1 MGITKNRGCKPVVA
15 VVSFFLLAGGA
26 FAGNEAYPSLDGLTL
41 SEKKSVV
48 LCVRGTISNNYRD
61 TIAHNLAEG
70 GSDATWAMKVN
81 ALENVQMY
89 DLARAADWIDL
100 ETYYRQ
106 ETDNIQELIR
116 GKSDIENYKSL
127 SKQNSLN
134 LGKILEKELANQSE
148 HKKNFQKFASV
159 CKRIASTIVAKAK
172 VVSSQ

>member
-1 MGITKNRGCKPVVA
+1 MGITKNRACKPVVA
-15 VVSFFLLAGGA
+15 VASFFLLAGGA

-61 TIAHNLAEG
+61 TIAHNLAAG

-81 ALENVQMY
+81 ALENVQMS

-159 CKRIASTIVAKAK
+159 CKSIASTIVAKAK

>member
-1 MGITKNRGCKPVVA
+1 MGIDENRTSKRVIAVA
-15 VVSFFLLAGGA
+15 SLLLLSGRA

-61 TIAHNLAEG
+61 TVAHNLAEG

-81 ALENVQMY
+81 ALENVQMS

-116 GKSDIENYKSL
+116 GKSDFEKYKTV

-134 LGKILEKELANQSE
+134 LSKILEKELANQSE
-148 HKKNFQKFASV
+148 HKRNFQQFASV
-159 CKRIASTIVAKAK
+159 CKSIASKIVAKAK